1 MPLSTLEW
9 HQRYLQQAQ
18 WTRSLRLYLFEK
30 LDIPHASYVLD
41 VGCGSGALEP
51 ELAEQ
56 LQGRLFG
63 LDIDRE
69 ALRLAH
75 AGEAIVDY
83 TQGDAF
89 HLPYRGGSFNLTLCH
104 FVLLWT
110 APPAEVLAEMRR
122 VTRRG
127 GCVLALAEP
136 DYGGRID
143 FPDSLAGLGEMQRAA
158 LRRQGADPLTGRRLR
173 HLFNGCG
180 LEGVEA
186 GVLGGQWSGGTGV
199 VEQHAE
205 WEMLR
210 SDLQD
215 ALSAQEL
222 GAYQQMDA
230 QAWADGSRV
239 LYVPTFY
246 AWGRVPN

>member
-1 MPLSTLEW
+1 LPLSTLEW

-30 LDIPHASYVLD
+30 LDIPPSSNVLD
-41 VGCGSGALEP
+41 VGCGTGALEP

-56 LQGRLFG
+56 FQGRLFG

-75 AGEAIVDY
+75 FGPGIVDY

-89 HLPYRGGSFNLTLCH
+89 HLPYCGGAFDLTLCH
-104 FVLLWT
+104 FLLLWT
-110 APPAEVLAEMRR
+110 APPAEVVAEMRR
-122 VTRRG
+122 VTRPDG
-127 GCVLALAEP
+127 YVLALAEP

-143 FPDSLAGLGEMQRAA
+143 FPESLAGLGEMQRAA
-158 LRRQGADPLTGRRLR
+158 LRRQGADPFTGRRLR
-173 HLFNGCG
+173 QLFNACG

-186 GVLGGQWSGGTGV
+186 GVLGGQWSGGPGV
-199 VEQHAE
+199 IEPRAE
-205 WEMLR
+205 WTILQA
-210 SDLQD
+210 DLQD
-215 ALSAQEL
+215 VLSAQEL
-222 GAYQQMDA
+222 KAYQQLDA
-230 QAWADGSRV
+230 RAWENSSRV

-246 AWGRVPN
+246 AWGRVPK